1 MGSYP
6 ASEYVSGHIGLR
18 SFHWHTRNLSDR
30 CKKLLIFFYSQIS
43 AFCSLGRQT
52 RTKRIS
58 KRTDFFKIERCIE
71 IYICLLPLVRQS
83 DMFC

>member
-30 CKKLLIFFYSQIS
+30 CKKLLIFFIAKFLHFAVWGVKHEQNEFLNAQI
-43 AFCSLGRQT
+43 F
-52 RTKRIS
+52 S
-58 KRTDFFKIERCIE
+58 K
-71 IYICLLPLVRQS
+71 LNG
-83 DMFC
+83 M